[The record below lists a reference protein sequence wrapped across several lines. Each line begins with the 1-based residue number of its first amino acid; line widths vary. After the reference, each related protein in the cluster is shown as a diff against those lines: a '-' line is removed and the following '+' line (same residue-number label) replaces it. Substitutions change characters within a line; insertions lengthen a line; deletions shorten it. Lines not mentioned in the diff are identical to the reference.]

1 VTCRRCSGRLLGILS
16 SIRHKFV
23 IECQGNLN
31 LCCGLKLLVSVVKI
45 RIRNL
50 SSYHS
55 PFMKSTS
62 PQLVVGNKQPNFTWV
77 DGLVLLT
84 LLGLLWSVMHF
95 GQGMLVAFNPASVP
109 ELDFSTAQIPYYA
122 GRTLLRMWIAFCFSL
137 FFAISLGY
145 LAAKNSAARS
155 VILPALDVL
164 QSVPV
169 LGFLSATVAGFM
181 ALFPGSLLGVECAAI
196 FAIFTGQVWNMAFGF
211 YHSMVTI
218 PTDMQEAAST
228 YGLSRWQRFRTVEL
242 PASAHSLI
250 WNSIMSFGGG
260 WFFVAQSEAIS
271 VMNKDIK
278 LPGLGSYMASAI
290 ERGDNHAALLAVV
303 AMLAIILMSDQLIWR
318 PLLVWADKFKIELT
332 ESGLTPTSWVYNL
345 LRGSY
350 VFTWLGL
357 HVWQPLEDALVPII
371 RRLKP
376 LTKRTKPVAVNWPL
390 RIIGLALA
398 AWLGYEAI
406 LGVFAAIATLHGVLT
421 VATVGHVVW
430 LGLLTLLR
438 VLAMTVLATLI
449 WTPIGVWIGFHP
461 SVARFAQPL
470 AQIGASFP
478 VNMTFPIVV
487 GVFVATKTPMNWGSI
502 LLIAMGTQ
510 WYILFNVIAGAMAIP
525 NEMKEV
531 ASIYGLRKWKLW
543 RTLILPAIFPFWVT
557 GACTAA
563 GGAWNASIVAE
574 FATWGN
580 TTLKADGLG
589 AFIAEV
595 TKRGDTPLI
604 IVSIA
609 VMSLFVVTMNKLV
622 WRRLYGY
629 AERRFRLD

>member
-1 VTCRRCSGRLLGILS
+1 
-16 SIRHKFV
+16 
-23 IECQGNLN
+23 
-31 LCCGLKLLVSVVKI
+31 
-45 RIRNL
+45 
-50 SSYHS
+50 
-55 PFMKSTS
+55 MKSTS
-62 PQLVVGNKQPNFTWV
+62 PQLIIESKHPNFTWI

-84 LLGLLWSVMHF
+84 LFGVLWSVLHF
-95 GQGMLVAFNPASVP
+95 GHGMLVAFDLATVP
-109 ELDFSTAQIPYYA
+109 VLDFSTGQIPYYA

-137 FFAISLGY
+137 LFAISLGY
-145 LAAKNSAARS
+145 LAAKNNVARA

-218 PTDMQEAAST
+218 PNDMQEAASG
-228 YGLSRWQRFRTVEL
+228 YGLSRWQRFRTLEL

-250 WNSIMSFGGG
+250 WNSMMSFGGG

-278 LPGLGSYMASAI
+278 LPGLGSYMAMAI
-290 ERGDNHAALLAVV
+290 ERGDNHAALLAVI
-303 AMLAIILMSDQLIWR
+303 AMLVLLLMSDQLIWR
-318 PLLVWADKFKIELT
+318 PLLAWADKFKIELT
-332 ESGLTPTSWVYNL
+332 ESGLPPTSWVYNL
-345 LRGSY
+345 MRGTY
-350 VFTWLGL
+350 VFTWLKL
-357 HVWQPLEDALVPII
+357 HFWHPLEDALDQAI
-371 RRLKP
+371 RRLKAP
-376 LTKRTKPVAVNWPL
+376 TRRVKPDAVNWPL
-390 RIIGLALA
+390 RAVGLMLA
-398 AWLGYEAI
+398 AGLGYQVI
-406 LGVFAAIATLHGVLT
+406 VGVFAAIAALHGALT
-421 VATVGHVVW
+421 AATLGHIIW
-430 LGLLTLLR
+430 LGFLTLLR
-438 VLAMTVLATLI
+438 VLAMTLLATLI
-449 WTPIGVWIGFHP
+449 WTPIGVWIGFQP
-461 SVARFAQPL
+461 KVARFAQPL

-487 GVFVATKTPMNWGSI
+487 GLFVATRTSMNWGSI

-531 ASIYGLRKWKLW
+531 AGIYGLRKWKLW

-574 FATWGN
+574 FATWGGV
-580 TTLKADGLG
+580 TLKADGLG

-595 TKRGDTPLI
+595 TKSGNTPLI
-604 IVSIA
+604 IASIG
-609 VMSLFVVTMNKLV
+609 VMSLFVVIMNKLV
-622 WRRLYGY
+622 WRRLYAF
-629 AERRFRLD
+629 AELRFRLD

>member
-1 VTCRRCSGRLLGILS
+1 
-16 SIRHKFV
+16 
-23 IECQGNLN
+23 
-31 LCCGLKLLVSVVKI
+31 
-45 RIRNL
+45 
-50 SSYHS
+50 
-55 PFMKSTS
+55 MKSTS
-62 PQLVVGNKQPNFTWV
+62 PQLIVDSKHPNFTWV
-77 DGLVLLT
+77 DGLVLLS
-84 LLGLLWSVMHF
+84 LFGVLWSVLHF
-95 GQGMLVAFNPASVP
+95 GQDMLVAFDPASVP
-109 ELDFSTAQIPYYA
+109 ALDFSTGQIPYYA

-137 FFAISLGY
+137 VFAISLGY
-145 LAAKNSAARS
+145 LAAKNNSARA

-211 YHSMVTI
+211 YHSIVTI
-218 PTDMQEAAST
+218 PSDMQDAASS
-228 YGLSRWQRFRTVEL
+228 YGLSRWQRFRTLEL

-250 WNSIMSFGGG
+250 WNSMMSFGGG

-271 VMNKDIK
+271 VMNRDIK

-290 ERGDNHAALLAVV
+290 ERGDNQAALLAVV
-303 AMLAIILMSDQLIWR
+303 AMLVLILMSDQLVWR
-318 PLLVWADKFKIELT
+318 PLLAWADKFKIELT
-332 ESGLTPTSWVYNL
+332 ESGLPPTSWVYNL

-350 VFTWLGL
+350 LFTWLGL
-357 HVWQPLEDALVPII
+357 RVWQPLQDALDQTI

-376 LTKRTKPVAVNWPL
+376 PTKRTKRDGANWPL
-390 RIIGLALA
+390 RLAGLGFA
-398 AWLGYEAI
+398 AWLGYEAVV
-406 LGVFAAIATLHGVLT
+406 GVFAAIAALHGALT
-421 VATVGHVVW
+421 MATLGHIVW
-430 LGLLTLLR
+430 LGFLTLLR
-438 VLAMTVLATLI
+438 VLAMTLFATLL
-449 WTPIGVWIGFHP
+449 WTPIGVWIGFQP
-461 SVARFAQPL
+461 KVARFTQPL

-487 GVFVATKTPMNWGSI
+487 GLFVATHTSMNWGSI

-531 ASIYGLRKWKLW
+531 ARIYGLRRWKLW

-574 FATWGN
+574 YATWGD

-589 AFIAEV
+589 AYIAEV
-595 TKRGDTPLI
+595 TKSANTPLI
-604 IVSIA
+604 IASIG
-609 VMSLFVVTMNKLV
+609 VMSLFVVVMNKLV
-622 WRRLYGY
+622 WRRLYSF

>member
-1 VTCRRCSGRLLGILS
+1 
-16 SIRHKFV
+16 
-23 IECQGNLN
+23 
-31 LCCGLKLLVSVVKI
+31 
-45 RIRNL
+45 
-50 SSYHS
+50 
-55 PFMKSTS
+55 MKSTS
-62 PQLVVGNKQPNFTWV
+62 PQLVIYNKQLSFSWI
-77 DGLVLLT
+77 DGLVLVALF
-84 LLGLLWSVMHF
+84 GILWSVMHF
-95 GQGMLVAFNPASVP
+95 GQGMLVTFDPTAVPA
-109 ELDFSTAQIPYYA
+109 LDFSTSQIPYYA
-122 GRTLLRMWIAFCFSL
+122 GRTLLRMWIAFFFSL

-145 LAAKNSAARS
+145 LAAKNTTARA

-181 ALFPGSLLGVECAAI
+181 ALFPGSLLGVECASI

-211 YHSMVTI
+211 YHSMVTV

-228 YGLSRWQRFRTVEL
+228 YGLTRWQRFRTVEL
-242 PASAHSLI
+242 PAAAHSLI
-250 WNSIMSFGGG
+250 WNSMMSFGGG

-290 ERGDNHAALLAVV
+290 EQGDNHAALLAVT
-303 AMLAIILMSDQLIWR
+303 AMLFLILMSDQLIWR
-318 PLLVWADKFKIELT
+318 PMLVWADKFKIELT

-345 LRGSY
+345 LRGTY
-350 VFTWLGL
+350 VFTWLDL
-357 HVWQPLEDALVPII
+357 HLWQPLEDVLGQTL
-371 RRLKP
+371 RRIQPGK
-376 LTKRTKPVAVNWPL
+376 KRLRPGAVNWPL
-390 RIIGLALA
+390 RIAGLALT

-406 LGVFAAIATLHGVLT
+406 IGLFAAIAALHGALT
-421 VATVGHVVW
+421 VGTVGHIFW
-430 LGLLTLLR
+430 LGFLTLLR

-461 SVARFAQPL
+461 KAARFAQPL

-478 VNMTFPIVV
+478 VNMTFPVVV
-487 GVFVATKTPMNWGSI
+487 GLFVATSTSMNWGSI

-531 ASIYGLRKWKLW
+531 ARIYGLRKWQLW

-574 FATWGN
+574 YATWGE
-580 TTLKADGLG
+580 TTLQADGLG

-595 TKRGDTPLI
+595 TKSGDVALI
-604 IVSIA
+604 IVSIG
-609 VMSLFVVTMNKLV
+609 VMSIFVVAMNKLV
-622 WRRLYGY
+622 WRRLYGF

>member
-1 VTCRRCSGRLLGILS
+1 
-16 SIRHKFV
+16 
-23 IECQGNLN
+23 
-31 LCCGLKLLVSVVKI
+31 
-45 RIRNL
+45 
-50 SSYHS
+50 
-55 PFMKSTS
+55 MKSLA
-62 PQLVVGNKQPNFTWV
+62 PQLVVDQHRPRFTWV
-77 DGLVLLT
+77 DGLVLAVLF
-84 LLGLLWSVMHF
+84 GLFWSAMHF
-95 GQGMLVAFNPASVP
+95 GRGMLVAFDPAGVP
-109 ELDFSTAQIPYYA
+109 ALDFSTSQIPYYA
-122 GRTLLRMWIAFCFSL
+122 GRTLLRMWIAFAFSL

-145 LAAKNSAARS
+145 LAAKSRSARS

-218 PTDMQEAAST
+218 PTDLQEAAST

-250 WNSIMSFGGG
+250 WNSMMSFGGG

-278 LPGLGSYMASAI
+278 LPGLGSYMAMAI
-290 ERGDNHAALLAVV
+290 EKGDNHAALLAVV
-303 AMLAIILMSDQLIWR
+303 AMLVLILVSDQLVWR
-318 PLLVWADKFKIELT
+318 PLLAWADKFKMELT
-332 ESGLTPTSWVYNL
+332 ESGLSPTSWVYKL
-345 LRGSY
+345 LRGTY
-350 VFTWLGL
+350 VFTWLAL
-357 HVWQPLEDALVPII
+357 RIWQPVVDTLDRALW
-371 RRLKP
+371 RLKP
-376 LTKRTKPVAVNWPL
+376 RVGRARRSAVNWPL
-390 RIIGLALA
+390 RLAGIALA
-398 AWLGYEAI
+398 CLLGYEAV
-406 LGVFAAIATLHGVLT
+406 LGVLAAISSLHGALT
-421 VATVGHVVW
+421 VDSFGHIVW
-430 LGLLTLLR
+430 LGFLTLLR
-438 VLAMTVLATLI
+438 VLAMTVLATLV

-461 SVARFAQPL
+461 KVARFAQPL

-478 VNMTFPIVV
+478 VNMTFPLIV
-487 GVFVATKTPMNWGSI
+487 GLFVATQTSMNWGSI

-525 NEMKEV
+525 NDLKEV
-531 ASIYGLRKWKLW
+531 ARIYGLRNWQLW

-574 FATWGN
+574 LATWGD

-589 AFIAEV
+589 AYIAEV
-595 TKRGDTPLI
+595 TKSGNTPLI
-604 IVSIA
+604 IASIG
-609 VMSLFVVTMNKLV
+609 VMSLFVVLMNKLV
-622 WRRLYGY
+622 WRRLYAY

>member
-1 VTCRRCSGRLLGILS
+1 
-16 SIRHKFV
+16 
-23 IECQGNLN
+23 
-31 LCCGLKLLVSVVKI
+31 
-45 RIRNL
+45 
-50 SSYHS
+50 
-55 PFMKSTS
+55 MKSTS
-62 PQLVVGNKQPNFTWV
+62 PQLVVDNKQPNFTWV

-84 LLGLLWSVMHF
+84 LFGVLWSVMHF
-95 GQGMLVAFNPASVP
+95 GQGMLVAFDPASVP
-109 ELDFSTAQIPYYA
+109 ELDFSTGQIPYYA

-145 LAAKNSAARS
+145 LAAKNSAARA

-250 WNSIMSFGGG
+250 WNSMMSFGGG

-290 ERGDNHAALLAVV
+290 ERGDNHAALLAVA
-303 AMLAIILMSDQLIWR
+303 AMLALILMSDQLIWR

-332 ESGLTPTSWVYNL
+332 ESGLPPTSWVYNL
-345 LRGSY
+345 LRGTY
-350 VFTWLGL
+350 IFTWLGL
-357 HVWQPLEDALVPII
+357 HILQPLQDALGQTI
-371 RRLKP
+371 RRIKP
-376 LTKRTKPVAVNWPL
+376 QPKRSRPGAVNWPL
-390 RIIGLALA
+390 RIAGLALA

-406 LGVFAAIATLHGVLT
+406 IGVFTAIATLHGALT
-421 VATVGHVVW
+421 VAMVGHIVW
-430 LGLLTLLR
+430 LGFLTLLR

-461 SVARFAQPL
+461 QVARFAQPL

-487 GVFVATKTPMNWGSI
+487 GLFVATHTSMNWGSI

-574 FATWGN
+574 FATWGD

-595 TKRGDTPLI
+595 TKSGDTPLI
-604 IVSIA
+604 IVSIG
-609 VMSLFVVTMNKLV
+609 VMSLFVVVMNKLV

>member
-1 VTCRRCSGRLLGILS
+1 M
-16 SIRHKFV
+16 
-23 IECQGNLN
+23 
-31 LCCGLKLLVSVVKI
+31 
-45 RIRNL
+45 
-50 SSYHS
+50 
-55 PFMKSTS
+55 MKSTS
-62 PQLVVGNKQPNFTWV
+62 PQLVVDSDRPGFSWI
-77 DGLVLLT
+77 DGLVLLI
-84 LLGLLWSVMHF
+84 LFGALWSLMHF
-95 GQGMLVAFNPASVP
+95 GQGMLVAFDPASVP
-109 ELDFSTAQIPYYA
+109 ELDFSTSQIPYYA
-122 GRTLLRMWIAFCFSL
+122 GRTLLRMWIAFGFSL
-137 FFAISLGY
+137 LFAISLGY
-145 LAAKNSAARS
+145 LAAKNLAARA

-218 PTDMQEAAST
+218 PSDMQEAAST

-250 WNSIMSFGGG
+250 WNSMMSFGGG

-290 ERGDNHAALLAVV
+290 EKGDNHAALLAVV
-303 AMLAIILMSDQLIWR
+303 AMLVLILVSDQLIWR
-318 PLLVWADKFKIELT
+318 PLMVWADKFKIELT
-332 ESGLTPTSWVYNL
+332 ESGLTPTSWVFDL
-345 LRGSY
+345 LSGAY
-350 VFTWLGL
+350 VFTWLAL
-357 HVWQPLEDALVPII
+357 HLWQPLADALDQAL
-371 RRLKP
+371 RRISP
-376 LTKRTKPVAVNWPL
+376 SKRRTRPDAVNWPL
-390 RIIGLALA
+390 RILGLAFA
-398 AWLGYEAI
+398 AWLGYEVI
-406 LGVFAAIATLHGVLT
+406 IGVFAAIAALHGALDAAV
-421 VATVGHVVW
+421 VGHVVW
-430 LGLLTLLR
+430 LGFLTLLR

-461 SVARFAQPL
+461 KVARFAQPL

-487 GVFVATKTPMNWGSI
+487 GLFVASSTPMNWGSI

-525 NEMKEV
+525 NELKEV
-531 ASIYGLRKWKLW
+531 ASIYGLRQWKLW

-574 FATWGN
+574 YATWGD

-609 VMSLFVVTMNKLV
+609 VMSLFVVLMNKLV
-622 WRRLYGY
+622 WRRLYAY

>member
-1 VTCRRCSGRLLGILS
+1 
-16 SIRHKFV
+16 
-23 IECQGNLN
+23 
-31 LCCGLKLLVSVVKI
+31 
-45 RIRNL
+45 
-50 SSYHS
+50 
-55 PFMKSTS
+55 MKSTS
-62 PQLVVGNKQPNFTWV
+62 PQLAVGNHQPGFSWV
-77 DGLVLLT
+77 DGLVLLS
-84 LLGLLWSVMHF
+84 LFGVLWSFMHF
-95 GQGMLVAFNPASVP
+95 GRGMLVAFNPAAVS
-109 ELDFSTAQIPYYA
+109 EADFSTSQIPYYA
-122 GRTLLRMWIAFCFSL
+122 GRTLLRMWIAFSLSL
-137 FFAISLGY
+137 FFAIALGY
-145 LAAKNSAARS
+145 VAAKNALARA

-218 PTDMQEAAST
+218 PSDMQEAAST
-228 YGLSRWQRFRTVEL
+228 YGLTRWQRFRTVEL
-242 PASAHSLI
+242 PAAAHSLI
-250 WNSIMSFGGG
+250 WNSMMSFGGG

-290 ERGDNHAALLAVV
+290 EKGDNHAALLAIA
-303 AMLAIILMSDQLIWR
+303 AMLLLILLSDQLIWR

-332 ESGLTPTSWVYNL
+332 ESSLTPTSWVYNL
-345 LRGSY
+345 LRRTY
-350 VFTWLGL
+350 LFIWLDL
-357 HVWQPLEDALVPII
+357 KVRQPLQDVLGQTVGRIELPGI
-371 RRLKP
+371 RSRP
-376 LTKRTKPVAVNWPL
+376 GGVNWPL
-390 RIIGLALA
+390 RVAGMVLA
-398 AWLGYEAI
+398 AGLGYAAVD
-406 LGVFAAIATLHGVLT
+406 GVISAIAALHGALT
-421 VATVGHVVW
+421 ASMLVHIVW
-430 LGLLTLLR
+430 LGFLTLLR

-449 WTPIGVWIGFHP
+449 WTPVGVWIGFHP
-461 SVARFAQPL
+461 KVARFAQPL

-487 GVFVATKTPMNWGSI
+487 GLFVATNTSMNWGSI

-531 ASIYGLRKWKLW
+531 ASIYGLRQWKLW

-574 FATWGN
+574 FATWGD

-595 TKRGDTPLI
+595 TKSGDTPLI
-604 IVSIA
+604 IASIG
-609 VMSLFVVTMNKLV
+609 VMSLFVVVMNKLV

>member
-1 VTCRRCSGRLLGILS
+1 M
-16 SIRHKFV
+16 
-23 IECQGNLN
+23 N
-31 LCCGLKLLVSVVKI
+31 
-45 RIRNL
+45 
-50 SSYHS
+50 
-55 PFMKSTS
+55 STS
-62 PQLVVGNKQPNFTWV
+62 PQLIIAKQPGLGWI
-77 DGLVLLT
+77 DALVLLT
-84 LLGLLWSVMHF
+84 LFGLLWSVLHF
-95 GQGMLVAFNPASVP
+95 GHGMLVAFNPSAAP
-109 ELDFSTAQIPYYA
+109 DLDMSTGQIPYYA

-137 FFAISLGY
+137 FFAILLGY
-145 LAAKNSAARS
+145 LAAKNAVARA
-155 VILPALDVL
+155 VILPTLDVL

-169 LGFLSATVAGFM
+169 LGFLSATVSGFM
-181 ALFPGSLLGVECAAI
+181 ALFPGNLLGVECAAI

-218 PTDMQEAAST
+218 PADMQEAAST
-228 YGLSRWQRFRTVEL
+228 YGLTRWQRFRTVEL

-250 WNSIMSFGGG
+250 WNSMMSFGGG

-290 ERGDNHAALLAVV
+290 EHGDNHAALLAVL
-303 AMLAIILMSDQLIWR
+303 AMLALILLSDQLVWR

-332 ESGLTPTSWVYNL
+332 ESSQTPTSWVFNL
-345 LRGSY
+345 LSGAQ
-350 VFTWLGL
+350 VFQWLGL
-357 HVWQPLEDALVPII
+357 HVGHPMQDALQ
-371 RRLKP
+371 RAF
-376 LTKRTKPVAVNWPL
+376 KRVRPPVRHRATSDAVNWPL
-390 RIIGLALA
+390 RLASLVVVG
-398 AWLGYEAI
+398 WLGYEAL
-406 LGVFAAIATLHGVLT
+406 LGLFAAIATLHGALSLS
-421 VATVGHVVW
+421 TVGHIVW
-430 LGLLTLLR
+430 LGFLTLLR

-461 SVARFAQPL
+461 KAARFAQPL

-478 VNMTFPIVV
+478 VNMTFPVVV
-487 GVFVATKTPMNWGSI
+487 GFFVASGTSMNWGSI

-531 ASIYGLRKWKLW
+531 ASMYGLRRWQLW

-574 FATWGN
+574 YATWGD

-589 AFIAEV
+589 AFIADV
-595 TKRGDTPLI
+595 TKSGNTALI

-609 VMSLFVVTMNKLV
+609 VMSLFVVAMNKLV
-622 WRRLYGY
+622 WRRLYGF